1 VGRVGDPVGD
11 PTVRIRA
18 GELTIGYDVRGD
30 RGDWVL
36 FVTGLG
42 YGRWSWDWQV
52 EDFARHFRVITF
64 DNRGVGESD
73 TPPGPYTAA
82 QMAEDTAGLLDA
94 LEVDRAHV
102 IGSSLGGCIAI
113 ELALAR
119 PELVN
124 RLVLCSTHAG
134 GAKALPPPEGLL
146 HLLAEAPALPEEV
159 RLRRF
164 VENALSD
171 AFVQERPDVI
181 DRILELRG
189 ETAQPEQAW
198 QWQAAAGATFDAA
211 DRVERIEA
219 ETLVITGDEDRVVAP
234 ASSKVLA
241 DAIPNST
248 LVELPGGHLFP
259 VERPTSFNQ
268 LVGAFLHGGI
278 PALSPLR
285 DLYQEG
291 AAR

>member
-1 VGRVGDPVGD
+1 VGRVDDPVGERA
-11 PTVRIRA
+11 VKIRVGDLTLGYEVH
-18 GELTIGYDVRGD
+18 GED
-30 RGDWVL
+30 GDWVL

-64 DNRGVGESD
+64 DNRGIGESD

-82 QMAEDTAGLLDA
+82 HMAGDAAGLLDG
-94 LEVDRAHV
+94 LGVDRAHV

-119 PELVN
+119 PELVH
-124 RLVLCSTHAG
+124 RLVLCSTSAG

-146 HLLAEAPALPEEV
+146 QLLAEAPSLPEES

-171 AFVQERPDVI
+171 AFVKERPDVI
-181 DRILELRG
+181 DRILELRR

-211 DRVERIEA
+211 DRVGEIRA
-219 ETLVITGDEDRVVAP
+219 ETLVITGDEDHVVDP
-234 ASSKVLA
+234 ANSRVLA
-241 DAIPNST
+241 EAIPTST
-248 LVELPGGHLFP
+248 LVELPGGHLFSM
-259 VERPTSFNQ
+259 ERPTSFNQ
-268 LVGAFLHGGI
+268 LVGAFLQGGI
-278 PALSPLR
+278 PALAPLR
-285 DLYQEG
+285 EG